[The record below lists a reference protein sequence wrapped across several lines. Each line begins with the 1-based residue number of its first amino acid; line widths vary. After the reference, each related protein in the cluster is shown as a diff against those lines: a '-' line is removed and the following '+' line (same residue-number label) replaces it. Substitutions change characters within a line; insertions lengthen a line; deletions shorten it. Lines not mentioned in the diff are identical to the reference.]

1 MENFSPITIANPSRL
16 AAVAMAQSTEQSR
29 PYLRG
34 VHFTTE
40 RMEATNGHI
49 ATFAELELDA
59 DRPDC
64 IMPVSK
70 KAIAALKGNKAETAV
85 FDGDTLTVFS
95 ADGEPIHIETSRP
108 IEGPFPAAARIIPSL
123 DESKE
128 TPLAAFSTDVMA
140 VLIDTAKAVAPGR
153 VGCLAM
159 FADDA
164 GGPYAVRYDNV
175 EDVFSVA
182 MPMRVYV
189 ARQYPAFI
197 NR

>member
-29 PYLRG
+29 CYLTG
-34 VHFTTE
+34 VHFTDD

-70 KAIAALKGNKAETAV
+70 KAIAALKGSKAETAL
-85 FDGDTLTVFS
+85 FDGETLTVFNG
-95 ADGEPIHIETSRP
+95 DGEPIHIETSKP
-108 IEGPFPAAARIIPSL
+108 IDVTFPDAARIIPSL

-128 TPLAAFSTDVMA
+128 TPLAAFSTEVMA
-140 VLIDTAKAVAPGR
+140 ILNDTAKVVAPGR
-153 VGCLAM
+153 MGCFAM

-164 GGPYAVRYDNV
+164 NGPHGVRYGDV

-182 MPMRVYV
+182 MPMRAYV

>member
-1 MENFSPITIANPSRL
+1 MENYNPITIANPSRL

-29 PYLRG
+29 YYLLG

-40 RMEATNGHI
+40 RMEATNSHV

-70 KAIAALKGNKAETAV
+70 KAIAVLKGNKAETAV
-85 FDGDTLTVFS
+85 FDGETLTVFT
-95 ADGEPIHIETSRP
+95 ADGEPIHIETSKP
-108 IEGPFPAAARIIPSL
+108 IDGAFPDAARIIPSVA
-123 DESKE
+123 ESKE
-128 TPLAAFSTDVMA
+128 TPLAAFSTNIMA
-140 VLIDTAKAVAPGR
+140 ILNDTAKAVAPGR
-153 VGCLAM
+153 VGCFAM
-159 FADDA
+159 FGDGAS
-164 GGPYAVRYDNV
+164 GPHGVRYSNV

-182 MPMRVYV
+182 MPMRANV
-189 ARQYPAFI
+189 ARRYPAFI

>member
-40 RMEATNGHI
+40 RMEATSGHI
-49 ATFAELELDA
+49 ATYAELELDA

-70 KAIAALKGNKAETAV
+70 KAIAVLKGNKAETAV
-85 FDGDTLTVFS
+85 FDGETLTVFT
-95 ADGEPIHIETSRP
+95 ADGEPIHIETSKP
-108 IEGPFPAAARIIPSL
+108 IDGAFPDAARIIPSVA
-123 DESKE
+123 ESKE
-128 TPLAAFSTDVMA
+128 TPLASFSTEVMA

-153 VGCLAM
+153 VGYLAM

-164 GGPYAVRYDNV
+164 SGPYAVRYSDV

-182 MPMRVYV
+182 MPMRANV

-197 NR
+197 KR